1 MHVASST
8 SVVIRAEHLQ
18 TLSRILNAAFK
29 KLFSLAHS
37 KSNTDICFPH
47 LVIIVYLLPDVVVI
61 IVTRWY
67 GKCVIGGNMNLKAES
82 HAEFLKRSVL
92 LLLP

>member
-1 MHVASST
+1 MLLLKSCFHWF
-8 SVVIRAEHLQ
+8 IPNP
-18 TLSRILNAAFK
+18 TLIF
-29 KLFSLAHS
+29 F
-37 KSNTDICFPH
+37 FPH

>member
-1 MHVASST
+1 MLLLKSSFHWL
-8 SVVIRAEHLQ
+8 IPNP
-18 TLSRILNAAFK
+18 TL
-29 KLFSLAHS
+29 
-37 KSNTDICFPH
+37 ICFLH

>member
-1 MHVASST
+1 MLLLKSGFHWL
-8 SVVIRAEHLQ
+8 IPNP
-18 TLSRILNAAFK
+18 TLIY
-29 KLFSLAHS
+29 
-37 KSNTDICFPH
+37 FPH

-67 GKCVIGGNMNLKAES
+67 GKCVIGGNVNLKAES
-82 HAEFLKRSVL
+82 HTEFLKRSVL